1 MTTAVESNDTGD
13 NDKFVIHL
21 VRSRGNAAKVSS
33 VELFNSDIRNRY
45 SFRQFRGLSDVFVA
59 PLCEAIEKA
68 LKAVGP
74 HNRIVSMPDFELTLP
89 GLVMGGLRLLYS
101 KAEDGAE
108 VIMLRLREYV
118 GAIKSAFTFD
128 PAMPVTSASMRE
140 RIAIEV
146 LRDIVNPLLDILSI
160 ARDASPLVLESNAS
174 AIDRQLKRMGM
185 RQDEINFY
193 NGLLK
198 RYIAGCRSD
207 ASTDAAN
214 GVGTPYKARL
224 GYSANN

>member
-1 MTTAVESNDTGD
+1 MSIALEKFESAENARFVVNVIRSTD
-13 NDKFVIHL
+13 NVI
-21 VRSRGNAAKVSS
+21 NISS
-33 VELFNSDIRNRY
+33 VELLSADIRNRY
-45 SFRQFRGLSDVFVA
+45 SFKQLRGLSDVFVE
-59 PLCEAIEKA
+59 PLSKAIERA
-68 LKAVGP
+68 LRSVGP
-74 HNRIVSMPDFELTLP
+74 HNRIVALPDFEVTLP
-89 GLVMGGLRLLYS
+89 GLVIGGLRLLHS

-108 VIMLRLREYV
+108 IIMLRFGEYV
-118 GAIKSAFTFD
+118 GAIKSAFVFD

-160 ARDASPLVLESNAS
+160 ARDAPPHVLESNAA

-185 RQDEINFY
+185 RQNEINFY

-207 ASTDAAN
+207 AAIDAAN
-214 GVGTPYKARL
+214 ELDVPYRSQL
-224 GYSANN
+224 GHTN